1 MCRILTYKFHV
12 DFVPAAGRFPYIPPL
27 HGLMIYTYIFKAQ
40 SGPLNACMQI
50 IQNPE
55 TLGAAVFGCMTFYEA
70 SSFSAAPDFRAH
82 EIKVPSQYFFRHLT
96 LLISYAIV
104 PLYLSLLYLKG
115 TKLSIFYAKVV
126 VFLQKWSISDFLVK
140 EKLCPSFPAEFFVC
154 LKMGDFKQCIFI
166 HIIQVCKTIFSAGFH
181 EAKAPSSICL
191 QYRLYTN
198 TQKVYE
204 SIPFI
209 SLNFS
214 SPHPWPAP
222 LHPTPW
228 GFPAFPVFED
238 IQGIYEKEICPLK
251 NKKILPERE
260 GSILSY
266 MGPRSGGIQRVH
278 HGTHRR
284 CEGSEGS

>member
-1 MCRILTYKFHV
+1 MH
-12 DFVPAAGRFPYIPPL
+12 YI
-27 HGLMIYTYIFKAQ
+27 HTCEIVI
-40 SGPLNACMQI
+40 S
-50 IQNPE
+50 
-55 TLGAAVFGCMTFYEA
+55 AVFRGA
-70 SSFSAAPDFRAH
+70 
-82 EIKVPSQYFFRHLT
+82 IT
-96 LLISYAIV
+96 LR
-104 PLYLSLLYLKG
+104 PFC
-115 TKLSIFYAKVV
+115 TK
-126 VFLQKWSISDFLVK
+126 
-140 EKLCPSFPAEFFVC
+140 
-154 LKMGDFKQCIFI
+154 
-166 HIIQVCKTIFSAGFH
+166 
-181 EAKAPSSICL
+181 
-191 QYRLYTN
+191 YRLYGKMP
-198 TQKVYE
+198 KVYE

-278 HGTHRR
+278 HGTHRQ
-284 CEGSEGS
+284 CEGSEGSWGSKGGGALWGADFKERGRARATRCR

>member
-1 MCRILTYKFHV
+1 M
-12 DFVPAAGRFPYIPPL
+12 
-27 HGLMIYTYIFKAQ
+27 
-40 SGPLNACMQI
+40 
-50 IQNPE
+50 
-55 TLGAAVFGCMTFYEA
+55 
-70 SSFSAAPDFRAH
+70 
-82 EIKVPSQYFFRHLT
+82 T

-115 TKLSIFYAKVV
+115 TKLSIFSAKVV
-126 VFLQKWSISDFLVK
+126 IFLQKWSFYDFPAK
-140 EKLCPSFPAEFFVC
+140 EKLCLSFPAEFFVC

-214 SPHPWPAP
+214 SPPIRGRHRFIPPR
-222 LHPTPW
+222 
-228 GFPAFPVFED
+228 GDFPPFRSSK
-238 IQGIYEKEICPLK
+238 IYRVSMKKKYVPRKIK
-251 NKKILPERE
+251 NPSGKGRKYTFVYGASER
-260 GSILSY
+260 
-266 MGPRSGGIQRVH
+266 R
-278 HGTHRR
+278 
-284 CEGSEGS
+284 GSEDSPWDTPSV

>member
-1 MCRILTYKFHV
+1 MQLFRFICLDYILKE
-12 DFVPAAGRFPYIPPL
+12 
-27 HGLMIYTYIFKAQ
+27 
-40 SGPLNACMQI
+40 LNF
-50 IQNPE
+50 
-55 TLGAAVFGCMTFYEA
+55 LF
-70 SSFSAAPDFRAH
+70 
-82 EIKVPSQYFFRHLT
+82 
-96 LLISYAIV
+96 
-104 PLYLSLLYLKG
+104 
-115 TKLSIFYAKVV
+115 
-126 VFLQKWSISDFLVK
+126 FLQKWSISDFPAK
-140 EKLCPSFPAEFFVC
+140 EKLCPSFPAEVFVC

-214 SPHPWPAP
+214 FPHPWPAL

-278 HGTHRR
+278 HGTHRQ

>member
-1 MCRILTYKFHV
+1 M
-12 DFVPAAGRFPYIPPL
+12 
-27 HGLMIYTYIFKAQ
+27 
-40 SGPLNACMQI
+40 
-50 IQNPE
+50 
-55 TLGAAVFGCMTFYEA
+55 
-70 SSFSAAPDFRAH
+70 
-82 EIKVPSQYFFRHLT
+82 
-96 LLISYAIV
+96 
-104 PLYLSLLYLKG
+104 
-115 TKLSIFYAKVV
+115 
-126 VFLQKWSISDFLVK
+126 
-140 EKLCPSFPAEFFVC
+140 
-154 LKMGDFKQCIFI
+154 

-181 EAKAPSSICL
+181 GAKAPSSICL
-191 QYRLYTN
+191 KYRLYTN
-198 TQKVYE
+198 IQKVYE

-214 SPHPWPAP
+214 FPHPWPAP

-266 MGPRSGGIQRVH
+266 MGPRNGGIQRVH

-284 CEGSEGS
+284 CEGSKGGGAL

>member
-1 MCRILTYKFHV
+1 M
-12 DFVPAAGRFPYIPPL
+12 
-27 HGLMIYTYIFKAQ
+27 
-40 SGPLNACMQI
+40 
-50 IQNPE
+50 
-55 TLGAAVFGCMTFYEA
+55 
-70 SSFSAAPDFRAH
+70 
-82 EIKVPSQYFFRHLT
+82 
-96 LLISYAIV
+96 
-104 PLYLSLLYLKG
+104 
-115 TKLSIFYAKVV
+115 
-126 VFLQKWSISDFLVK
+126 
-140 EKLCPSFPAEFFVC
+140 
-154 LKMGDFKQCIFI
+154 

-181 EAKAPSSICL
+181 GAKAPSSICL
-191 QYRLYTN
+191 KYRLYTN
-198 TQKVYE
+198 IQKVYE

-214 SPHPWPAP
+214 FPHPWPAP

-266 MGPRSGGIQRVH
+266 MGPRNGGIQRVH

-284 CEGSEGS
+284 CEG

>member
-1 MCRILTYKFHV
+1 M
-12 DFVPAAGRFPYIPPL
+12 
-27 HGLMIYTYIFKAQ
+27 
-40 SGPLNACMQI
+40 
-50 IQNPE
+50 
-55 TLGAAVFGCMTFYEA
+55 
-70 SSFSAAPDFRAH
+70 
-82 EIKVPSQYFFRHLT
+82 
-96 LLISYAIV
+96 
-104 PLYLSLLYLKG
+104 
-115 TKLSIFYAKVV
+115 
-126 VFLQKWSISDFLVK
+126 
-140 EKLCPSFPAEFFVC
+140 
-154 LKMGDFKQCIFI
+154 

-181 EAKAPSSICL
+181 GAKAPSSICL
-191 QYRLYTN
+191 KYRLYIN

-214 SPHPWPAP
+214 FPHPWPAP

-284 CEGSEGS
+284 CEGSEGSWGSKGGGALWGADFKEGGAAGAAGCVEGLCRKVRKMDGPYGPKGS

>member
-1 MCRILTYKFHV
+1 MLLQFPVVRICTADQSEYQLF
-12 DFVPAAGRFPYIPPL
+12 RFICLDYIL
-27 HGLMIYTYIFKAQ
+27 KE
-40 SGPLNACMQI
+40 LNF
-50 IQNPE
+50 
-55 TLGAAVFGCMTFYEA
+55 LF
-70 SSFSAAPDFRAH
+70 
-82 EIKVPSQYFFRHLT
+82 
-96 LLISYAIV
+96 
-104 PLYLSLLYLKG
+104 
-115 TKLSIFYAKVV
+115 
-126 VFLQKWSISDFLVK
+126 FLQKWSISDFPAK

-214 SPHPWPAP
+214 FPHPWPAL

-278 HGTHRR
+278 HGTHRQ

>member
-1 MCRILTYKFHV
+1 M
-12 DFVPAAGRFPYIPPL
+12 
-27 HGLMIYTYIFKAQ
+27 
-40 SGPLNACMQI
+40 
-50 IQNPE
+50 
-55 TLGAAVFGCMTFYEA
+55 
-70 SSFSAAPDFRAH
+70 
-82 EIKVPSQYFFRHLT
+82 
-96 LLISYAIV
+96 
-104 PLYLSLLYLKG
+104 
-115 TKLSIFYAKVV
+115 
-126 VFLQKWSISDFLVK
+126 
-140 EKLCPSFPAEFFVC
+140 
-154 LKMGDFKQCIFI
+154 
-166 HIIQVCKTIFSAGFH
+166 HIIKVCKTIFSAGFH
-181 EAKAPSSICL
+181 GAKAPSSICL
-191 QYRLYTN
+191 KYRLYTN

-266 MGPRSGGIQRVH
+266 MGPRSGGIQRIH

-284 CEGSEGS
+284 CEGSEGSSGSKDGGALWGADFKERGCGWRRRLCRRVV

>member
-1 MCRILTYKFHV
+1 MQLFRFICRYYILKE
-12 DFVPAAGRFPYIPPL
+12 
-27 HGLMIYTYIFKAQ
+27 
-40 SGPLNACMQI
+40 LNF
-50 IQNPE
+50 
-55 TLGAAVFGCMTFYEA
+55 LF
-70 SSFSAAPDFRAH
+70 
-82 EIKVPSQYFFRHLT
+82 
-96 LLISYAIV
+96 
-104 PLYLSLLYLKG
+104 
-115 TKLSIFYAKVV
+115 
-126 VFLQKWSISDFLVK
+126 FLQKWSFFCKSGQFLIFWQK
-140 EKLCPSFPAEFFVC
+140 KNAAFPFRQSFFVC
-154 LKMGDFKQCIFI
+154 LKMGDFKQCIFM

-181 EAKAPSSICL
+181 GAKAPSSICL
-191 QYRLYTN
+191 KYRLYTN

-209 SLNFS
+209 SLHFS

-251 NKKILPERE
+251 IKKILPERE

-284 CEGSEGS
+284 CEGSEGSSGSKDGSALWGADFKERGRGWCRRLCRRVV

>member
-1 MCRILTYKFHV
+1 
-12 DFVPAAGRFPYIPPL
+12 
-27 HGLMIYTYIFKAQ
+27 
-40 SGPLNACMQI
+40 
-50 IQNPE
+50 
-55 TLGAAVFGCMTFYEA
+55 
-70 SSFSAAPDFRAH
+70 
-82 EIKVPSQYFFRHLT
+82 
-96 LLISYAIV
+96 
-104 PLYLSLLYLKG
+104 
-115 TKLSIFYAKVV
+115 
-126 VFLQKWSISDFLVK
+126 
-140 EKLCPSFPAEFFVC
+140 
-154 LKMGDFKQCIFI
+154 MGDFKQCIFI

-214 SPHPWPAP
+214 FPHLWPAP

-266 MGPRSGGIQRVH
+266 MGLGAAGFRGFTMGHTVGVKVQRVH
-278 HGTHRR
+278 RVQKVVAPYGAQILRKGAR
-284 CEGSEGS
+284 LVPQVV